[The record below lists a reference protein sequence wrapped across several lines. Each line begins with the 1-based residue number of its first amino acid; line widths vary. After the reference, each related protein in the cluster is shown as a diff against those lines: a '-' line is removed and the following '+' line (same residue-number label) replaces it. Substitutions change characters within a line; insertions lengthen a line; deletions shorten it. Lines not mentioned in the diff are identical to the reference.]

1 MKEMRTTGT
10 WRDLLLAAS
19 VIGTIYMVSRT
30 VQSMRE
36 EAVRDAREQELL
48 RMVQEIHARVTGASR

>member
-1 MKEMRTTGT
+1 MREMRTTGT

-36 EAVRDAREQELL
+36 EAARDAREQELL
-48 RMVQEIHARVTGASR
+48 RMVQAIHAKVVGG